1 VSFQNEKCVPL
12 NECLACGSKELIPVL
27 DLNSQPLA
35 NSFKEK
41 QNTVQDSYPLAINR
55 CGTCY
60 HVQLTHVVNP
70 DLMFR
75 DYLYLSSKSGPT
87 MMAHFEWF
95 AKWSTEY
102 YKTVNDQNSPASV
115 LDIGCNDGS
124 QLDKY
129 ADNDKY
135 IATFGID
142 PATNL
147 KEFQDPRHSIF
158 TGYFHDANNW
168 PIVSPDMIVVQ
179 NAFAHNF
186 DPLGFLQQTKDMMA
200 GRGLLFI
207 QTSQSDM
214 ILNNEFDTIYHEH
227 ISFYNIQSMHQ
238 LCYRAGLN
246 LIDVVKCPLHG
257 NSYIFVISNDIER
270 EHHIRS
276 LERMEEKA
284 GLYDPKTYAVYAQKS
299 QDIKEELLRVVKHY
313 RIGEGYRIIGYG
325 AAAKGMTLL
334 NYTGLQL
341 DYIID
346 DSPLKQGL
354 WTPGSSIPVV
364 SSDAFIEL
372 GKGKEVMDSY
382 VGTTINVP
390 HKILFIPLAWNFYS
404 EIRMRIKEKRFT
416 NVSNDRFLKY
426 FPNVEV
432 ER

>member
-1 VSFQNEKCVPL
+1 
-12 NECLACGSKELIPVL
+12 
-27 DLNSQPLA
+27 
-35 NSFKEK
+35 
-41 QNTVQDSYPLAINR
+41 
-55 CGTCY
+55 
-60 HVQLTHVVNP
+60 
-70 DLMFR
+70 
-75 DYLYLSSKSGPT
+75 
-87 MMAHFEWF
+87 
-95 AKWSTEY
+95 
-102 YKTVNDQNSPASV
+102 
-115 LDIGCNDGS
+115 
-124 QLDKY
+124 
-129 ADNDKY
+129 
-135 IATFGID
+135 
-142 PATNL
+142 
-147 KEFQDPRHSIF
+147 
-158 TGYFHDANNW
+158 
-168 PIVSPDMIVVQ
+168 
-179 NAFAHNF
+179 
-186 DPLGFLQQTKDMMA
+186 
-200 GRGLLFI
+200 
-207 QTSQSDM
+207 
-214 ILNNEFDTIYHEH
+214 
-227 ISFYNIQSMHQ
+227 
-238 LCYRAGLN
+238 
-246 LIDVVKCPLHG
+246 
-257 NSYIFVISNDIER
+257 
-270 EHHIRS
+270 
-276 LERMEEKA
+276 MEEKA

-372 GKGKEVMDSY
+372 GKGREVMDSY